1 MHFVSLIQFEP
12 CYRILKQ
19 IKSVVFTFH
28 MFNLQPSWNVHIYMV
43 AVMWTLDWIS
53 IFKGK

>member
-1 MHFVSLIQFEP
+1 MHFVSLIQFEL

-28 MFNLQPSWNVHIYMV
+28 MFNLQPSWNVHIYGGGNV
-43 AVMWTLDWIS
+43 DFRLD
-53 IFKGK
+53 FNL

>member
-1 MHFVSLIQFEP
+1 MHFVSLIQFEL